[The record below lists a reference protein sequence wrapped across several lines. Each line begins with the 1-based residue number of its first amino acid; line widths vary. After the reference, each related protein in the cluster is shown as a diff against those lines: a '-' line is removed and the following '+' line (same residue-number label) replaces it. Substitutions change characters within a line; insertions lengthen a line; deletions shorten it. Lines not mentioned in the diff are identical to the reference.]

1 MITSSAKCQIRHFH
15 VVVVQWRQSCCFAN
29 LNLFA
34 NFAVHVEVAVVVA
47 QIPQHFSQTTK
58 EIPSRLNTNAKMFH
72 ASSAIATVKITG
84 QASVTFLPLWN
95 HFTCWSVN
103 ETLCENFTLQRLD
116 SYLAFV
122 TVASNRWSKSRREN
136 DFFFSFDVA
145 HESLRYCPFCENSR
159 SVEHVV
165 WLAVV

>member
-1 MITSSAKCQIRHFH
+1 
-15 VVVVQWRQSCCFAN
+15 
-29 LNLFA
+29 
-34 NFAVHVEVAVVVA
+34 
-47 QIPQHFSQTTK
+47 
-58 EIPSRLNTNAKMFH
+58 MFH

-136 DFFFSFDVA
+136 DFFFQFRRCSRIVKILPVLWKFTFSRARCVTRRRLEMNKDRFQKTTQHIWQLLSVPCSLACRAKNKYLKKIGFTLPISFGTSTLL
-145 HESLRYCPFCENSR
+145 SLFI
-159 SVEHVV
+159 
-165 WLAVV
+165 L